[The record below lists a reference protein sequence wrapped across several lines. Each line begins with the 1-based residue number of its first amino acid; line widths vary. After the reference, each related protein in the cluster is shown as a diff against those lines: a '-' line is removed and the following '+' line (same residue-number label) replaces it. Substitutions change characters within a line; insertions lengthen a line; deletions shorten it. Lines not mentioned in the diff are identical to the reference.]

1 MSDFP
6 PGFDYETL
14 ITDEDRELR
23 RLALTLYSEDAAE
36 YISEKYAIVPLSSD
50 DPELCANWTEY
61 VRKVRDLITRKL
73 PETEFIKEI
82 QQLNYI
88 TPFIEY

>member
-23 RLALTLYSEDAAE
+23 KTVLAHY
-36 YISEKYAIVPLSSD
+36 SD
-50 DPELCANWTEY
+50 DATECILDKYMIAGTGNNQELCNNWMKYERQ
-61 VRKVRDLITRKL
+61 VRELIGRKL
-73 PETEFIKEI
+73 QEAEFIREI
-82 QQLNYI
+82 RQLNFK
-88 TPFIEY
+88 TPRLLY